1 MVKVWL
7 EVYGCSSSVS
17 DGEIIAGI
25 IASKG
30 YELASN
36 FDEADASIIVTCVVK
51 DATANRMVERIKRL
65 SSKPLVVAGCM
76 AKAEPD
82 RIRRLNSKAGIV
94 GPNVIDKID
103 LALASVLSAHTI
115 TPTTN
120 VTPTPPILLDGS
132 IQKVG
137 LPKVRVNPVISIV
150 QIGSGCLSECTFC
163 ETRIAK
169 GRLMSYR
176 IGDIVRQVREDI
188 KQGCKEV
195 WLTSTDNGAYGRDIG
210 TNLAELIKAVCSI
223 DAEFMIRVGM
233 MNPQYLPS
241 MLDDL
246 IEAYRDDKIFKFIH
260 IPVQSGSDR
269 VLRLMRRGHRASTFI
284 DMVKR
289 FRKELNQCTI
299 ATDMIVGFPS
309 ESEEDFDASIDLLLE
324 VEPDVVNVSKYSA
337 RPGTKASMM
346 MEQLS
351 RHVINERSRI
361 MHDVVSRVC
370 YSRNLAWKGWEGP
383 VLVDELGDAGI
394 QGRNFAYKPIYL
406 NVENGSRRIVDV
418 DHNNEYNS
426 FNSDLRDARR
436 LLGSW
441 IRVRI
446 DRVTTHSLVGS
457 IIG

>member
-1 MVKVWL
+1 MIGANVMVKVWL
-7 EVYGCSSSVS
+7 EVYGCSSSLS

-25 IASKG
+25 IAGKG

-76 AKAEPD
+76 AKAEPN
-82 RIRRLNSKAGIV
+82 RIRRFSPRASIV
-94 GPNVIDKID
+94 GPNAIDRVD
-103 LALASVLSAHTI
+103 TALASALDGKGI
-115 TPTTN
+115 
-120 VTPTPPILLDGS
+120 ILLDGS
-132 IQKVG
+132 VQKVG
-137 LPKVRVNPVISIV
+137 LPKIRVNPVISMV

-169 GRLMSYR
+169 GRLTSYR
-176 IGDIVRQVREDI
+176 IGDIVRQVREDVE
-188 KQGCKEV
+188 QGCREV

-246 IEAYRDDKIFKFIH
+246 IEAYRDDKVFKFIH

-289 FRKELNQCTI
+289 FRRELKLCTI
-299 ATDMIVGFPS
+299 ATDIIVGFPS
-309 ESEEDFDASIDLLLE
+309 ESEEDFNASIDLLLE

-337 RPGTKASMM
+337 RPGTEASR

-351 RHVINERSRI
+351 KQVINERSRV

-370 YSRNLAWKGWEGP
+370 YSRNLAWKGWEGA
-383 VLVDELGDAGI
+383 VLVDELTDTGGV

-406 NVENGSRRIVDV
+406 IKKGIVD
-418 DHNNEYNS
+418 NNYDSYSKGHNS
-426 FNSDLRDARR
+426 FNNDGVNNAMR

-441 IRVRI
+441 VRVRI
-446 DRVTTHSLVGS
+446 DRVTTHSLLGS
-457 IIG
+457 IID